1 MLAYEYI
8 EATPRC
14 VSKCSP
20 NPETYNVN
28 ERRNKKKEMDEQ

>member
-8 EATPRC
+8 EAIPRC

-20 NPETYNVN
+20 DPETYNVN
-28 ERRNKKKEMDEQ
+28 ERRKERKEMDEQ